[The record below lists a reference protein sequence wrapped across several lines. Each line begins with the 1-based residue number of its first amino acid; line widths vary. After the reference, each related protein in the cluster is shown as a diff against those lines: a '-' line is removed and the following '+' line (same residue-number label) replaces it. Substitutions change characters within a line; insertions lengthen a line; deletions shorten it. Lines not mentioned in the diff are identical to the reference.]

1 MDKNQFTAVFYSL
14 IAVLQIDKTALSWF
28 FIIMAFDMVLGSL
41 KSIVVPELHFSTKA
55 LFFGMLR
62 KLTLLFLVL
71 FVATLGKGLGFT
83 DMTMVTT
90 KIIQVLMI
98 TEGISG
104 FYCFKSIWTRK
115 EYKPQD
121 FISLLIDGAINF
133 LGKKIEQISKA
144 MNDKNSCL

>member
-1 MDKNQFTAVFYSL
+1 MEKNQFTAIFYSL
-14 IAVLQIDKTALSWF
+14 IAVLQIDKTALFWF
-28 FIIMAFDMVLGSL
+28 FVIMAFDMVLGAL
-41 KSIVVPELHFSTKA
+41 KSIVVPDLKFSTKA
-55 LFFGMLR
+55 FFFGMLR

-115 EYKPQD
+115 EHKPQD

-133 LGKKIEQISKA
+133 LGKKIEQFSKA